1 MRKSLFVLKLTIFIF
16 HFSKEK
22 VGDIAEMLEP
32 ELIHDSNRGSP
43 LSPAVK
49 VCIALG
55 IYAGGHFQRIAGLC
69 GGVSQFSA
77 RIALK
82 EVTKALIRHRK
93 EYIYMPTD
101 MEMEETADRMWQ
113 KFHLPRFALGVDGV
127 MLKFQEAPR
136 NLPENKHQQQ
146 FWCRKQNYAIN
157 AQVVGDDNM
166 IRDIDIRF
174 IQI

>member
-1 MRKSLFVLKLTIFIF
+1 M
-16 HFSKEK
+16 
-22 VGDIAEMLEP
+22 GDIAEMLEP
-32 ELIHDSNRGSP
+32 ELLHDSNRGSP
-43 LSPAVK
+43 LSLADK

-55 IYAGGHFQRIAGLC
+55 MYAGGHFQRIAGLC
-69 GGVSQFSA
+69 GGVLQFAA
-77 RIALK
+77 RTALK
-82 EVTKALIRHRK
+82 EVTKALVCHRK

-146 FWCRKQNYAIN
+146 FWCRKQNYTIN
-157 AQVVGDDNM
+157 AQVVGDDRL
-166 IRDIDIRF
+166 IRDINIRF
-174 IQI
+174 KQI

>member
-1 MRKSLFVLKLTIFIF
+1 
-16 HFSKEK
+16 
-22 VGDIAEMLEP
+22 MLEP
-32 ELIHDSNRGSP
+32 ELIHNSNRGSP

-49 VCIALG
+49 VCIALVM
-55 IYAGGHFQRIAGLC
+55 YAGGHFRRIAGLF
-69 GGVSQFSA
+69 GGVTQFA
-77 RIALK
+77 AGIALN
-82 EVTKALIRHRK
+82 EVNKALIRQRK

-146 FWCRKQNYAIN
+146 FWCRKQNYA
-157 AQVVGDDNM
+157 M
-166 IRDIDIRF
+166 HRWWDIDIRF
-174 IQI
+174 IQAIPQVRTLQIYAAV